1 MKYVFHIFIL
11 LEMICVNLYTTHMCS
26 KKRTSVP
33 VIILVNAAY
42 TILVVG
48 LSIFLLKDTPNYGT
62 GGGLPIF
69 LGMTYLFPLSIVYK
83 QSIKY
88 TISIICSA
96 WVYTMIV
103 FSLSVQTARLF
114 PPVYLDSCAFV
125 IQTVLY
131 GLTLFPFLK
140 FIKERF
146 LYIIKNADGKN
157 SNTLLQLG
165 LLWFVF
171 VVLFNYSLTVETP
184 HIVKTVVLLLLAANA
199 LMTYNLFYSFSRA
212 NQSTL
217 ELERASRLD
226 ALTGLKNRKAFF
238 EDIQEQIDN
247 RTSFTI
253 IFMDLDNFK
262 SINDEYGHL
271 TGDQYLKH
279 FSDRFSTH
287 FSYVGTVYRISGDE
301 FVFLYETKTH
311 GRLIYEKIEKFDAGI
326 CCGNVSF
333 KGLSIG
339 RADYPSDAA
348 TLHDLISVADERM
361 YQAKGISE
369 NK

>member
-1 MKYVFHIFIL
+1 MKNLFFIFGALEMLCINMYTFHI
-11 LEMICVNLYTTHMCS
+11 CS
-26 KKRTSVP
+26 KKRYSNVILISV
-33 VIILVNAAY
+33 ISLY
-42 TILVVG
+42 TILFFG
-48 LSIFLLKDTPNYGT
+48 IFIFLLKDSPGYGN
-62 GGGLPIF
+62 GAFVL
-69 LGMTYLFPLSIVYK
+69 LGMTYLILLVLLYK
-83 QSIKY
+83 QSITY
-88 TISIICSA
+88 SISLMCSS
-96 WVYTMIV
+96 WIYTMLI
-103 FSLSVQTARLF
+103 FSLSMQISRLF
-114 PPVYLDSCAFV
+114 PEMYSDIALLTSQTLLYVCTLYHFKCFV
-125 IQTVLY
+125 QN
-131 GLTLFPFLK
+131 K
-140 FIKERF
+140 F
-146 LYIIKNADGKN
+146 LYIIKHADKNGNNA
-157 SNTLLQLG
+157 LLRLG
-165 LLWFVF
+165 LFWF
-171 VVLFNYSLTVETP
+171 LFA
-184 HIVKTVVLLLLAANA
+184 VLLNFVLVFDTNQIIKILVVCIMAANA
-199 LMTYNLFYSFSRA
+199 LMTYQMFYSFSRA

-238 EDIQEQIDN
+238 EDIQERIDN

-279 FSDRFSTH
+279 FSDRFSAH
-287 FSYVGTVYRISGDE
+287 FSYAGTIYRISGDE
-301 FVFLYETKTH
+301 FVFLYENRPH
-311 GRLIYEKIEKFDAGI
+311 AHLIYEKIEKFDAGI
-326 CCGNVSF
+326 CCGNVPF